1 MGGNQFPA
9 LPVPLGIGSLTLL
22 STFSEQQDAKEKAE
36 LAADGT
42 KVETHMSRTPSIES
56 GEVVM
61 LPLEELDGQDTT
73 FLFRATVRVGD
84 LQRSLRDEGQQI
96 PIIVRRTQGKK
107 KYQII
112 SGFRRTKAAAQLRW
126 KEISAIVR
134 SGLTDDEA
142 FRASVLENT
151 ARKTYSDVDR
161 AYIIRAYRDRGHGG
175 EDVAKI
181 MGLTDRQ
188 VRNLASLLEL
198 PETVQAAIDDPE
210 QHFSTT
216 HALTLKKLKGIY
228 PRLDYRKWVAGVNG
242 EQLSVSQL
250 KRRVTAEYRGKQ
262 ELAFESI
269 FQRKG
274 TDLRRGEFRFAP
286 VKVVISEM
294 SDEEKTKLKGEL
306 EALLS
311 KI

>member
-1 MGGNQFPA
+1 MQRKK
-9 LPVPLGIGSLTLL
+9 TE
-22 STFSEQQDAKEKAE
+22 ST
-36 LAADGT
+36 ADGSS
-42 KVETHMSRTPSIES
+42 VEPRKPRTPSIDG

-73 FLFRATVRVGD
+73 YLFRATVRVGD
-84 LQRSLRDEGQQI
+84 LQRSLREEGQQI

-161 AYIIRAYRDRGHGG
+161 AYIIKAYKDRGHGG
-175 EDVAKI
+175 EEVAKI

-250 KRRVTAEYRGKQ
+250 KRRVTAEYKGRQ
-262 ELAFESI
+262 ESSFESI
-269 FQRKG
+269 FQSKG

-286 VKVVISEM
+286 VKLVLSEM
-294 SDEEKTKLKGEL
+294 SDEGKAKLKGEL
-306 EALLS
+306 EALLG
-311 KI
+311 KL